1 MKININRPK
10 MDTVRWTCTRFEDL
24 TPALLYEILKL
35 RSEVFVVE
43 QHCVFLDMDDKDQGA
58 WHLAGWYEDRLVA
71 YTRLLPPG
79 LTYAEASIGR
89 VVSSPSVRRMG
100 FGKELMEVSIQQLW
114 TLFGKQNI
122 RIGAQLYLEQFYGSF
137 GFVSQGEVYI
147 EDDIPHMK
155 MLLSI

>member
-1 MKININRPK
+1 MES
-10 MDTVRWTCTRFEDL
+10 VRWTCTRFEDL
-24 TPALLYEILKL
+24 SPAVLYEILKL

-43 QHCVFLDMDDKDQGA
+43 QQCVFLDMDDKDQES
-58 WHLAGWYEDRLVA
+58 WHLTGWYEDRLVA

-79 LTYAEASIGR
+79 ITYTEASIGR

-100 FGKELMEVSIQQLW
+100 FGRELMEVSIQQLW
-114 TLFGKQNI
+114 ALFGKQNI

-137 GFVSQGEVYI
+137 GFVSQGAVYI
-147 EDDIPHMK
+147 EDDIPHIK

>member
-1 MKININRPK
+1 ME
-10 MDTVRWTCTRFEDL
+10 TVRWTCTRYEDMS
-24 TPALLYEILKL
+24 PAVLYEILKL

-43 QHCVFLDMDDKDQGA
+43 QQCVFLDMDDKDQGA
-58 WHLAGWYEDRLVA
+58 WHLTGWYEDRLVA

-100 FGKELMEVSIQQLW
+100 FGRELMEVSIRQLW

-137 GFVSQGEVYI
+137 GFVTQGDVYI
-147 EDDIPHMK
+147 EDEIPHVK
-155 MLLSI
+155 MLLSV

>member
-1 MKININRPK
+1 

-24 TPALLYEILKL
+24 SPAVLYEILKL

-43 QHCVFLDMDDKDQGA
+43 QQCVFLDMDDKDQGA
-58 WHLAGWYEDRLVA
+58 WHLTGRYEDRLVA

-79 LTYAEASIGR
+79 LTYSEASIGR

-100 FGKELMEVSIQQLW
+100 FGRELMEVSIRQLW

-137 GFVSQGEVYI
+137 GFIRQGDVYI
-147 EDDIPHMK
+147 EDEIPHIK